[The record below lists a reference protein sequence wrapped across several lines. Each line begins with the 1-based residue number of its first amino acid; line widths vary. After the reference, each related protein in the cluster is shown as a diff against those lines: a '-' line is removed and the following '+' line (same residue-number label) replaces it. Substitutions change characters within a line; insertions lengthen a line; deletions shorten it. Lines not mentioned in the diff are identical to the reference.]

1 MRDKFDL
8 KPLQNEIPLKEY
20 LMYENPILVSTTNAV
35 SGKLLLASEMGRF
48 DTVGYDCV
56 AVCMNDMLARG
67 AKAILF
73 YDNISCARPKLDWLE
88 GIENGIEQGCIEA
101 GITFAGSEIKELADI
116 FSYDQYDLVGFVAG
130 VTEEQT
136 QIGKLPVKDGD
147 VIIGLPSNGLHNNG
161 YVAAR
166 KKLYLNRTSMEIY
179 YESLGAT
186 LGDLLLEP
194 TKMYRES
201 MEALLSSDVTVK
213 ACTQVAHGGL
223 DKAVRTLLQ
232 GKTGAVIKQKE
243 GSIQPLY
250 DMLHKDG
257 NIAME
262 QMRATFN
269 MGYGMLILVP
279 EEDADKAVEI
289 LENAGE
295 NPVQLGLAEKD
306 SEGIRY
312 IS

>member
-20 LMYENPILVSTTNAV
+20 LSYEDPILVSTTNAV

-56 AVCMNDMLARG
+56 AVCMNDMLAKG

-88 GIENGIEQGCIEA
+88 GLESGIERGCKKA
-101 GITFAGSEIKELADI
+101 GITYAGSEIKEFPDI

-130 VTEEQT
+130 VAEEKK
-136 QIGKLPVKDGD
+136 QIVKSAAKDGD
-147 VIIGLPSNGLHNNG
+147 VIIGLPADGLHNNG

-186 LGDLLLEP
+186 LGDLLLAP
-194 TKMYRES
+194 TKMYCES
-201 MEALLSSDVTVK
+201 MEALLSSDITIK

-223 DKAVRTLLQ
+223 DKAVRTLLSS
-232 GKTGAVIKQKE
+232 GMGAVIKQKE
-243 GSIQPLY
+243 NSIQPLY

-262 QMRATFN
+262 QMRCTFN
-269 MGYGMLILVP
+269 MGYGMLLLVS
-279 EEDADKAVEI
+279 EEEADSAVEI

-295 NPVQLGLAEKD
+295 QPVQLGLVEKNSD
-306 SEGIRY
+306 SIRY
-312 IS
+312 IN